1 MRPVLPDTPEP
12 GNVALIVVLPV
23 ASAVAAP
30 RLPPALLIVATAG
43 AEDDQV
49 TAVVRSCV
57 VPLV

>member
-1 MRPVLPDTPEP
+1 VLPDTPEP

-23 ASAVAAP
+23 ASAVATP
-30 RLPPALLIVATAG
+30 RVPAALLTEATAA

-49 TAVVRSCV
+49 TAAVRSCV